1 MAEPSFRVA
10 LDPPPG
16 ALTVLDRTLL
26 QQAVDYSQKSP
37 RRRVIQPFHKQNSE
51 SLHRMFNAVQ
61 PDSYV
66 PPHRHLDPPKAEAW
80 IVLQGSLVFFTFED
94 DGKIRDSILLSRD
107 GDAFGVDLVP
117 GVYHTFV
124 VLEPDTVI
132 YEVKDGPYVA
142 SNDKAFAPWAPREG
156 SPDAPAYMARL
167 LAEHNARTS
176 PP

>member
-1 MAEPSFRVA
+1 MTEPRFRVA

-16 ALTVLDRTLL
+16 SLTLIDRGLL
-26 QQAVDYSQKSP
+26 EHTVEYSRESP
-37 RRRVIQPFHKQNSE
+37 RRRVIQPFHKQNSDT
-51 SLHRMFNAVQ
+51 LHRMLNAVQ

-66 PPHRHLDPPKAEAW
+66 RPHRHLEPPKAEAW
-80 IVLQGSLVFFTFED
+80 ILLQGSLVFFTFED
-94 DGKIRDSILLSRD
+94 DGTVRDSIFLARD

-142 SNDKAFAPWAPREG
+142 SNDKAFAPWAPAEG
-156 SPDAPAYMARL
+156 DPGAPAYMARL
-167 LAEHNARTS
+167 LETHNSR
-176 PP
+176 